1 MTDTAPRPDPPAA
14 TPGPATLTVQDRLQ
28 RVLPALA
35 LAALVGVALLGWWLF
50 PLLQG
55 YVAFQDCAGSGR
67 TDCIPHQAPG
77 T

>member
-1 MTDTAPRPDPPAA
+1 MTPAA
-14 TPGPATLTVQDRLQ
+14 QDRLQ
-28 RVLPALA
+28 RALPAL
-35 LAALVGVALLGWWLF
+35 ALLGWWLF
-50 PLLQG
+50 PVLQG